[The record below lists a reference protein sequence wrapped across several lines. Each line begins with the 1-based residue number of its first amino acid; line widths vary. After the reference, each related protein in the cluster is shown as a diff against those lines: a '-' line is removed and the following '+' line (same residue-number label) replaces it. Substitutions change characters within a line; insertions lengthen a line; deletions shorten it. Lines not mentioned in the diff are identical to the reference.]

1 MQRVMQITARQRP
14 KTAVYALGDTF
25 PSDARRSLIA
35 CNQFILIML
44 KQLNAYGSLTEAS
57 SQ

>member
-25 PSDARRSLIA
+25 PSDARRSLFA
-35 CNQFILIML
+35 CYHLILIML
-44 KQLNAYGSLTEAS
+44 KQLNAYGSSTE
-57 SQ
+57 